1 MTVRVFNVLDNIGTL
16 TFIVLYFTDIAQSHL
31 NFNKMMRLL
40 FHRSFEINNLFCFHM
55 LCISNHTNLIL
66 HKNICEC
73 LLSFCQSKL
82 VRIPSSQKCLYLIG
96 INVNQVIVFFLNR
109 INTTSNRVDM
119 FKVSETT
126 IA

>member
-31 NFNKMMRLL
+31 NFNKMVRLL
-40 FHRSFEINNLFCFHM
+40 FHRPFEIYNIFCFYM
-55 LCISNHTNLIL
+55 LSIRNHSDLIL

-119 FKVSETT
+119 FKVSETS